1 MNTPAPHRKLPFR
14 VHIQR
19 YKTRVVAEL
28 NGFVV
33 ELYRINRK
41 LHPHDLEFL
50 QELDPAWNVWVE
62 HTLADNYT
70 ITARPGSR
78 RWDKGRAI

>member
-1 MNTPAPHRKLPFR
+1 MSPLSHRKLQFR
-14 VHIQR
+14 VRVQL
-19 YKTRVVAEL
+19 YKCRVMAEL

-41 LHPHDLEFL
+41 LHPHDLSFIDD
-50 QELDPAWNVWVE
+50 LDRGWNVWVE
-62 HTLADNYT
+62 HTLSDGHT

-78 RWDKGRAI
+78 RWDKGRAV